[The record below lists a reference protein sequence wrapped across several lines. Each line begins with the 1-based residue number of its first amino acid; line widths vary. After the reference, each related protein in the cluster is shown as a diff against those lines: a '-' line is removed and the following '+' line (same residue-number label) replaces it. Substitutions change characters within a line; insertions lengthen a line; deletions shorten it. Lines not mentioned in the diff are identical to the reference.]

1 MSTTALLAKDQRRRR
16 TRAKISGTAER
27 PRLSV
32 HVSNRHI
39 VAQLIDDDAGKT
51 LSFVSTAGSGK
62 VNAAV
67 KGTMTEKATWAGEK
81 IAELAAKKQVKAVVF
96 DRGSRIYHGRLH
108 ALAEAAR
115 AKGLE
120 L

>member
-1 MSTTALLAKDQRRRR
+1 MSTTALLAKTQRRRR
-16 TRAKISGTAER
+16 TRAKIAGTAAR

-32 HVSNRHI
+32 HISNKH
-39 VAQLIDDDAGKT
+39 VTAQLIDDDTATT
-51 LSFVSTAGSGK
+51 LAFVATAATPIKGSLSEQAT
-62 VNAAV
+62 VV
-67 KGTMTEKATWAGEK
+67 GTQ
-81 IAELAAKKQVKAVVF
+81 IAELAAKKKIKAVVF

>member
-1 MSTTALLAKDQRRRR
+1 MSTTALLAKTQRRRR
-16 TRAKISGTAER
+16 TRAKIAGTVAR

-32 HVSNRHI
+32 HVSNKH
-39 VAQLIDDDAGKT
+39 VTAQLIDDDTATT
-51 LSFVSTAGSGK
+51 LAFVSTAATPIKGSLTEQ
-62 VNAAV
+62 ATAV
-67 KGTMTEKATWAGEK
+67 GTQ
-81 IAELAAKKQVKAVVF
+81 IAELATKKKIKAVVF

>member
-1 MSTTALLAKDQRRRR
+1 MSKTILTAKDQRRRR

-39 VAQLIDDDAGKT
+39 TAQLVNDVAGTT
-51 LSFVSTAGSGK
+51 LAGISTVRAKEAGDTLQ
-62 VNAAV
+62 A
-67 KGTMTEKATWAGEK
+67 KATWAGEQ
-81 IAELAAKKQVKAVVF
+81 IATAAKQHKIKQVVF
-96 DRGSRIYHGRLH
+96 DRGTRIYHGRLH

-120 L
+120 F

>member
-1 MSTTALLAKDQRRRR
+1 MSNTQLATQIQRRRR
-16 TRAKISGTAER
+16 TRAKIVGTAMR

-32 HVSNRHI
+32 HVSNQH
-39 VAQLIDDDAGKT
+39 VTAQLIDDASGTT
-51 LSFVSTAGSGK
+51 LGFVSSATAKEATGSLT
-62 VNAAV
+62 A
-67 KGTMTEKATWAGEK
+67 KATWAGEQIAALAKQKK
-81 IAELAAKKQVKAVVF
+81 IKQVVF

-120 L
+120 F

>member
-1 MSTTALLAKDQRRRR
+1 MSTTALLAKAQRRRR
-16 TRAKISGTAER
+16 TRAKISGVSAR

-39 VAQLIDDDAGKT
+39 IAQLIDDDKGAT
-51 LSFVSTAGSGK
+51 LAAVSTAHAP
-62 VNAAV
+62 AA
-67 KGTMTEKATWAGEK
+67 KGTLTAQATWVGEH
-81 IAELAAKKQVKAVVF
+81 IAELAAKKKIKAVVF

>member
-1 MSTTALLAKDQRRRR
+1 MSTTALLAKTQRRRR
-16 TRAKISGTAER
+16 TRAKIAGTATR
-27 PRLSV
+27 PRLNV
-32 HVSNRHI
+32 HISNKHI
-39 VAQLIDDDAGKT
+39 TAQLIDDEAGKT
-51 LSFVSTAGSGK
+51 LSAVSTVRGAT
-62 VNAAV
+62 
-67 KGTMTEKATWAGEK
+67 KGNLTEQATWIGEK
-81 IAELAAKKQVKAVVF
+81 IAELAATKKIKAVVF